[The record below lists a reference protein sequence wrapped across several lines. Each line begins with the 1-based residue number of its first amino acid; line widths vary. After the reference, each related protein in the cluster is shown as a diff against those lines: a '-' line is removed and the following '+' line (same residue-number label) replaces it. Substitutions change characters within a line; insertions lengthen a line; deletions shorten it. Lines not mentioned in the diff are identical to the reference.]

1 MEFKSQLCQQALRI
15 RQLLQ
20 EGAGGVGPSVCVG
33 TIGSTTRD
41 SRECP
46 REKCLAGGRRGREEG
61 SAVQKGKYPITKGN
75 FIKGWGHQ

>member
-1 MEFKSQLCQQALRI
+1 MEFKSQLCQQAVRI

-46 REKCLAGGRRGREEG
+46 REKRAAGGRRGGEDQGDAQESGKQEG
-61 SAVQKGKYPITKGN
+61 VHIL
-75 FIKGWGHQ
+75 KGWT